1 MRVIRQVFLA
11 AVAGVTQLLGAQTPD
26 SLHAGDR
33 VRVRVAATR
42 GNTNLFV
49 GNVASISPETL
60 VVDIPGGKATTT
72 LPRAAISE
80 VAITEGR
87 ESRFAN
93 VPRALP
99 FLFGPSLLSTTPST
113 APGPHAS
120 AYRNRRFALNAL
132 SSLPLIMQ
140 FRRTPAEQWRPVYSW
155 LEGRQLR

>member
-1 MRVIRQVFLA
+1 VFLA

-60 VVDIPGGKATTT
+60 VVDIPGGKGQVT

-80 VAITEGR
+80 VAITDGR
-87 ESRFAN
+87 ESRLLAL
-93 VPRALP
+93 PQMLP
-99 FLFGPSLLSTTPST
+99 FLVGPALLATTPT
-113 APGPHAS
+113 IKNVPHANGL
-120 AYRNRRFALNAL
+120 RNWRYVLIGV
-132 SSLPLIMQ
+132 SSLPLILH
-140 FRRTPAEQWRPVYSW
+140 FRRTPAERWRPVYSW